1 MRSIGI
7 ITIHKI
13 NNYGSVLQAYALQRV
28 CEDLGYK
35 TEIIDYNFPNDFHR
49 GNKYAVASDTQPNEP
64 CWIKLLYTQ
73 NLIRQHKGISMFV
86 KEYQHLSTQ
95 SFECPDSLKKK
106 APQYDVYI
114 TGSDQL
120 WNPRHCNGDPA
131 FMLQFAPDGAL
142 KISYAAS
149 IGSNTIPEDL
159 QSLYRELLS
168 RYNHISVRENSGK
181 EVVKSITGKEA
192 KVVLDPTL
200 LLNRDEWNKIATPKR
215 QFKKRY
221 ILCYYLNYTFNS
233 FPYVDELAEYMQT
246 QTGYEIVRVARPPH
260 KLFLPHTH
268 YRVGASPE
276 GFLALVRDAEMVLT
290 TSFHGTAFAVN
301 YGKPVFTIVKDRNTS
316 DSRQVSLMENLG
328 LENQILSVTDCFPTK
343 ERFSYD
349 VEQEQQ
355 RLEVLRQE
363 SKQYLINA
371 LKDA

>member
-1 MRSIGI
+1 
-7 ITIHKI
+7 
-13 NNYGSVLQAYALQRV
+13 
-28 CEDLGYK
+28 
-35 TEIIDYNFPNDFHR
+35 
-49 GNKYAVASDTQPNEP
+49 
-64 CWIKLLYTQ
+64 
-73 NLIRQHKGISMFV
+73 
-86 KEYQHLSTQ
+86 
-95 SFECPDSLKKK
+95 
-106 APQYDVYI
+106 
-114 TGSDQL
+114 
-120 WNPRHCNGDPA
+120 
-131 FMLQFAPDGAL
+131 
-142 KISYAAS
+142 
-149 IGSNTIPEDL
+149 
-159 QSLYRELLS
+159 
-168 RYNHISVRENSGK
+168 
-181 EVVKSITGKEA
+181 
-192 KVVLDPTL
+192 
-200 LLNRDEWNKIATPKR
+200 
-215 QFKKRY
+215 
-221 ILCYYLNYTFNS
+221 
-233 FPYVDELAEYMQT
+233 MQT

-328 LENQILSVTDCFPTK
+328 LENQILSVTDRFPTK